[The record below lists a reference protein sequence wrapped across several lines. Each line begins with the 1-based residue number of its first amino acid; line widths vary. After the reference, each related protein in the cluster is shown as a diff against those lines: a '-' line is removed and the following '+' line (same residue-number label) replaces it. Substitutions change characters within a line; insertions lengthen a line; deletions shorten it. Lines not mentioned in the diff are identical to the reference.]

1 MSSAR
6 KGTTGAILD
15 LLDVQTRLEIC
26 AQLGKQIGPEEAAPL
41 AKKIESARDL
51 LQRSILAAA
60 KALEDGAQT

>member
-26 AQLGKQIGPEEAAPL
+26 AQLGKPIGPEEATPL